1 MLHDK
6 IDSMSDEAEITRIA
20 KKVTTLIKRIDF
32 GRDLEK
38 MLKVFTDARGMFIN
52 LDEVT
57 EYLVRNSP

>member
-1 MLHDK
+1 
-6 IDSMSDEAEITRIA
+6 MSDEAEITRIA

>member
-6 IDSMSDEAEITRIA
+6 IDSMSDEAEIQRIA